1 MSVSSWWE
9 SSPEEASE
17 EAGTAGSC
25 RGDLVRGVGAVAPF
39 PSGNRA
45 AHRVD
50 VLAAPRPG
58 CFFTDAAR
66 GGTTHGFLEL
76 SFSEPYTLGGIWWNY
91 TPGGTIGVNCTGGRR
106 PETEKRCRKNS
117 AGASARWWRA
127 ATPRRR

>member
-25 RGDLVRGVGAVAPF
+25 RGDLGRGVGAVAPV
-39 PSGNRA
+39 PGGNRA

-50 VLAAPRPG
+50 VLAAARPG

-66 GGTTHGFLEL
+66 DGTTHGFLEL
-76 SFSEPYTLGGIWWNY
+76 SLSEPYTPGGIWWHY
-91 TPGGTIGVNCTGGRR
+91 TPRGTLGGKCTGGRR
-106 PETEKRCRKNS
+106 PE
-117 AGASARWWRA
+117 ARRGDR
-127 ATPRRR
+127 TH